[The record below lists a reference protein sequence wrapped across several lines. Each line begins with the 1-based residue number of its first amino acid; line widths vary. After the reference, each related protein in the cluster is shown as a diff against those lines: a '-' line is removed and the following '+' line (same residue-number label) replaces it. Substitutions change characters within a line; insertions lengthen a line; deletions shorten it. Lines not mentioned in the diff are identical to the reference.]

1 MTLVQRRRAVLRAQ
15 IAEARTHRC
24 RVELAEPAV
33 TAQPPAPFATQASSP
48 VRVLVWGHRRVS
60 LHDWQPGDLE
70 TMAAPFDAPLPEQEK
85 LVELAEYR

>member
-70 TMAAPFDAPLPEQEK
+70 TRGGCWRPEALQ
-85 LVELAEYR
+85 VRELAPAGRA